1 MDWKRIAKEDLRELP
16 YLEHCIESHGEQ
28 LAALEADY
36 VSIKAN
42 VISRSPVQGGASRM
56 EDGMI
61 SNIMRRDRLNLNY
74 DAAKKRYDLIM
85 AALGMLSDDQRLI
98 LDRFYIHRQRNHVDR
113 LCDELGLTQS
123 EVYRR
128 QDVALRTFTLAMYGI
143 TDY

>member
-1 MDWKRIAKEDLRELP
+1 
-16 YLEHCIESHGEQ
+16 
-28 LAALEADY
+28 
-36 VSIKAN
+36 
-42 VISRSPVQGGASRM
+42 M

-98 LDRFYIHRQRNHVDR
+98 LDRFYIHRQGSYIDR
-113 LCDELGLTQS
+113 LCEELNIARS

-128 QDVALRTFTLAMYGI
+128 QDGALRAFAVAMYGI

>member
-1 MDWKRIAKEDLRELP
+1 
-16 YLEHCIESHGEQ
+16 
-28 LAALEADY
+28 
-36 VSIKAN
+36 
-42 VISRSPVQGGASRM
+42 M